1 MTTVNNLQIKRFTQ
15 SEVSAADVISR
26 LSEIKYGEST
36 KQEQGELAEVN
47 IHFLKNVDS
56 SKKDSTNDI
65 PKAILIPQQSLFFAK
80 EHHTNDERINGEQT
94 ANVNSDQSYLIH
106 NHEETRGADIMNEV
120 TRREDVVK
128 SLFHSLGM
136 YEEENHE
143 SKFQKFRIDL
153 EEEDGYDVKKVL
165 EEYEDLKSFLKIE
178 SNITMLN
185 IMLTLLKKEIS
196 IVHDQLTKSDFGEN
210 VNLTLDDNCI
220 ATSKMGERDT
230 AKKHWETFW

>member
-47 IHFLKNVDS
+47 IHFLKNADS
-56 SKKDSTNDI
+56 SKKDSTNDN

-80 EHHTNDERINGEQT
+80 EHHTNDERINGEHI

-106 NHEETRGADIMNEV
+106 NHEERGADIMNEV

-136 YEEENHE
+136 YEEENRE
-143 SKFQKFRIDL
+143 SKSHKFKIDL

-220 ATSKMGERDT
+220 ATSKMEERDT